1 MPRTLLLTLL
11 LAAGCSKPAPT
22 PEPPPPAP
30 AKPQPKPDPKPP
42 VTLEPPEPVGPEIAP
57 YPRIVTRRPEH
68 ALPDGVAYL
77 LAQQSPDGAWR
88 SDVYATFKDGTA
100 LTPLVIVTLQE
111 AAAAGIDPKDGPE
124 ARAKGSAFLAKSAK
138 ADGTIDEGPD
148 GIDYPA
154 YTASLAVIA
163 LSHPENKALAKAR
176 DAWLKYLLD
185 RQLTDAL
192 GWTADDKQYGGWGYC
207 RVVPKK
213 PDPSKVAPPL
223 IESNLSATL
232 FALEALKAAGVTD
245 MPRLEAA
252 LFFVRR
258 CQNWSIVP
266 DNPDPGEEH
275 RDGGFHFVYDD
286 PVRNKAGEYTATKGG
301 PGRFNSYGSATAD
314 GARALALCGK
324 KEGPYIDDARAWL
337 KTFFR
342 AGVHP
347 GAYAKSLEPNRN
359 AVYFY
364 YCASVAKALR
374 DGNITDAGGKPWAF
388 ELGRELTHRQRRDG
402 SWANPLDLVRENEPL
417 VATCYA
423 LSALATCK
431 SMGK

>member
-1 MPRTLLLTLL
+1 MPRTLLLALL

-22 PEPPPPAP
+22 TEATPPSPPAP
-30 AKPQPKPDPKPP
+30 KPKPEPKPP
-42 VTLEPPEPVGPEIAP
+42 VVVEPPEPVGPEIAP
-57 YPRIVTRRPEH
+57 YPRVALRRPDH
-68 ALPDGVAYL
+68 ALPDGVAFL

-100 LTPLVIVTLQE
+100 LTPLAVVTLQE
-111 AAAAGIDPKDGPE
+111 AAAVGTDPKGASE
-124 ARAKGSAFLAKSAK
+124 ARAKGSAFLAKMVK

-154 YTASLAVIA
+154 YTASLAVVA
-163 LSHPENKALAKAR
+163 LSHPENKSHVKAR
-176 DAWLKYLLD
+176 DAWVKYLLD

-192 GWTADDKQYGGWGYC
+192 GWAAEDKQFGGWGYC

-213 PDPSKVAPPL
+213 PQPNAIAPPL

-232 FALEALKAAGVTD
+232 FALEALKAAGVAD
-245 MPRLEAA
+245 KPRLEAA

-266 DNPDPGEEH
+266 GNPDPGEEH
-275 RDGGFHFVYDD
+275 RDGGFHFIYDD
-286 PVRNKAGEYTATKGG
+286 PVRNKAGEFTGTEGRA
-301 PGRFNSYGSATAD
+301 GRFNSYGSATAD

-337 KTFFR
+337 KNFFSPAR
-342 AGVHP
+342 HP
-347 GAYAKSLEPNRN
+347 GAYAKATEPNRN

-374 DGNITDAGGKPWAF
+374 DGGIADVNGKSWAYD
-388 ELGRELTHRQRRDG
+388 LSYELTRRQRRDG

-423 LSALATCK
+423 VSALATCK
-431 SMGK
+431 AMGK